1 MNRKHLDDMSGNR
14 DTGHSRALHH
24 ASTRPQVFLSPV
36 TLYEG
41 EHEAILS
48 QKLWERVQRKLAE
61 NASHGGAGVKNKY
74 GYLLRV

>member
-1 MNRKHLDDMSGNR
+1 M
-14 DTGHSRALHH
+14 
-24 ASTRPQVFLSPV
+24 FLSPV

-48 QKLWERVQRKLAE
+48 QKLWERVQRKLTE